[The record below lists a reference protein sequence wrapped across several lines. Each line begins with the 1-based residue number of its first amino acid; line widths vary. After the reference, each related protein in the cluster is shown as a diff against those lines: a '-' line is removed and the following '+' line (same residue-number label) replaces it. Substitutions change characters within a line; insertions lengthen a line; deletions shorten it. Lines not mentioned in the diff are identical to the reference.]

1 MVAQVMAEF
10 LRNQKKC
17 LNSNDLDVSIGNFNK
32 LPLLNIEINIVIS
45 SLIINNKLKSKAI
58 ESKLINKNK

>member
-32 LPLLNIEINIVIS
+32 LPLLNIEMPYYFVDAVMPMMHF
-45 SLIINNKLKSKAI
+45 LY
-58 ESKLINKNK
+58 